1 MHSKSK
7 CVPRLDMVTTK
18 QLQCCLVGGTFDR
31 FHSGHSLLLSAA
43 CRESSRVE
51 VHVTTDEM
59 ASKKSPFVEDY
70 ETRVEHILNW
80 ASNHSDCNIH
90 VFPLV
95 DKYGPAPSH
104 KTADCIVATQETIGN
119 CEQINDSRIKN
130 SLPELKII
138 IVPHIVDSCGE
149 ILSSSRIRSGAVD
162 RDGNPWI
169 AEIQRS
175 NSIKMAPVLDNEL
188 KTPMGNIFS
197 GPGYLPEVAMSSALE
212 SLPEK
217 RGSIIAVGDVTVKTL
232 LDMEIIPDIGLIDG
246 MTKRTLLE
254 ESDIVDVKVFDEVKN
269 AQNPAGY
276 LTPSLL
282 QAIEESII
290 SQNSVVINVEGEEDL
305 APLYIHCLAPI
316 GSVVLYGQ
324 PNVGVVSQIST
335 LAVKERCRELLSMF
349 EVMQ

>member
-7 CVPRLDMVTTK
+7 CVPRLDMVDAK
-18 QLQCCLVGGTFDR
+18 QFQCCLVGGTFDR

-43 CRESSRVE
+43 CRDSARVE
-51 VHVTTDEM
+51 VHVTIDEM
-59 ASKKSPFVEDY
+59 ASKKSPFIEDY
-70 ETRVEHILNW
+70 ETRVDHILTW
-80 ASNHSDCNIH
+80 ASNNNSSVH
-90 VFPLV
+90 VFPLGNNF
-95 DKYGPAPSH
+95 GPAPNH

-119 CEQINDSRIKN
+119 CEQINDSRIIN
-130 SLPELKII
+130 NLPVLKII
-138 IVPHIVDSCGE
+138 NVPHIIDSFGE

-169 AEIQRS
+169 TEIQR
-175 NSIKMAPVLDNEL
+175 NNIVKMTQILDSEL

-197 GPGYLPEVAMSSALE
+197 GPGDLPEVAMSSALE
-212 SLPEK
+212 CLPEK

-246 MTKRTLLE
+246 MTKRTALK
-254 ESDIVDVKVFDEVKN
+254 ESEIVDMDVFDEVKN
-269 AQNPAGY
+269 TENPAGC

-282 QAIEESII
+282 QTIEESIA

-349 EVMQ
+349 EVM

>member
-7 CVPRLDMVTTK
+7 CIPRLDMVAAK
-18 QLQCCLVGGTFDR
+18 QLKCCLVGGTFDR

-43 CRESSRVE
+43 CRESLRVE
-51 VHVTTDEM
+51 VYVTTDDM

-70 ETRVEHILNW
+70 ETRVEYILDWSSKN
-80 ASNHSDCNIH
+80 SDSNIH

-95 DKYGPAPSH
+95 DNYGPAPNH
-104 KTADCIVATQETIGN
+104 KTADCIVATDETIHN
-119 CEQINDSRIKN
+119 CEQINDSRIQN
-130 SLPELKII
+130 GLPALEII
-138 IVPHIVDSCGE
+138 IVPHIVDSFGE

-162 RDGNPWI
+162 KDGNSWI
-169 AEIQRS
+169 TEIQR
-175 NSIKMAPVLDNEL
+175 NSTIKMSPILDSEL
-188 KTPMGNIFS
+188 KTPMGNIYS
-197 GPGYLPEVAMSSALE
+197 GPGDLPEVAMSSALE

-246 MTKRTLLE
+246 MTKRTMLE
-254 ESDIVDVKVFDEVKN
+254 ESDIVDIDAFDQVLN
-269 AQNPAGY
+269 AENPAGC

-282 QAIEESII
+282 QAIEVSIS
-290 SQNSVVINVEGEEDL
+290 SQNSVVIDVKGEEDL

-335 LAVKERCRELLSMF
+335 LEVKERCRELLSLF
-349 EVMQ
+349 EVI